1 MKIYTSPFLSRA
13 LSTAILACCFATAS
27 LNAQVPVIS
36 GSFAEA
42 YVVNVEIPTYTI
54 TASNTPT
61 SYGATSLPPGLLRVG
76 ETIVGTPSQA
86 GVFNVTL
93 FALNADGFDQRTLEL
108 TVSGAEIESSLSET
122 ATVGEPYTYQIT
134 ANNGPT
140 VFNEI
145 GLVDFPGLSLD
156 TATGLISGTPT
167 EVRTS
172 DIFIQAINGASVA
185 TALLVLDVSG
195 VPPAEPTVTI
205 DSPLNGADY
214 TDGDPITLEITADDA
229 DGFLTQVKVFSGT
242 IFLGIAQFIGV
253 DQYSF
258 QSNTGT
264 AGLGVGTQNLTVQA
278 TDNVGNVVT
287 SNPVVVDV
295 LPKATGAA
303 PDLSI
308 TSPTVGNSIK
318 SGETLEIVVD
328 AQDTDGFI
336 TSVEV
341 FNNAVSL
348 GLANPT
354 GAANEY
360 LLSYRTSAADLGNLN
375 LQARAVDNQG
385 NVGYSA
391 VIDYS
396 VVQGAVPVVTIDS
409 PDNLAVFLIN
419 TPIPVSFTGT
429 DADDSI
435 VSVEVFSNGTSVGF
449 ASLKAGATNVTTGL
463 YTGAYEFVLTETAD
477 AGLQR
482 LTAVATDELGNSTTS
497 LEVNVLLSNGAAPVV
512 DIDTVNGVAPA
523 GTPVVVARG
532 SVVTL
537 AIAASDSDGTVT
549 QVEVYNG
556 AVPVGFATLVAPDT
570 YRFDYQASSP
580 GLVKFQVRAS
590 DDLGNIGFSDLVEV
604 SVVTGTLPIVSID
617 SPVNDADHTVGDLI
631 ALEIT
636 ATDMDGFITRVE
648 VFRGIEPNRLGE
660 EAVFLGITPDG
671 NGQYRYLLDTAA
683 LEYTPNTY
691 QLRAKATD
699 NSGNVV
705 TTDFLVIDL
714 KPRPTNILPTVSID
728 SPATGSFYDPGA
740 TITINVTADDADGEV
755 DSASVEIF
763 NGTDLIG
770 LATLVAGS
778 ETQYSLP
785 YTLTNLGALELTA
798 HVKDDFGAESV
809 SQPTSIVVTDAPQV
823 DILNPTGS
831 ISYDQ
836 YSTISVEIS
845 ASDDDGIAK
854 VEVYNGDDL
863 IGEAIL
869 DATTST
875 YKYEYVANSPGELT
889 LTAYATDNLGR
900 SISALRTIVIDA
912 LPVLTV
918 LSPESGEEFYLSTT
932 VTFTFSAS
940 DEDGIEKVEVYNGV
954 DLIGIA
960 DLYPDGI
967 YRLDHT
973 PSSIGTYYY
982 EAIAT
987 STTGKQS
994 RAQLVVFGV
1003 TTPPQGPAI
1012 KASSISGHQGT
1023 YAVGDE
1029 VVFNVTFTNT
1039 TTVVEAKKDVTTEA
1053 EAKVQNQANT
1063 ANNFTVTGFLIGTD
1077 IYGNPVE
1084 VPVSISGGNQIG
1096 PDSTLEIEG
1105 KVTIPVDGTFHK
1117 LLGGYSIQLFYSY
1130 RFTPVGGKPVP
1141 VPLGAAP
1148 LELNSSSGILVDVPA
1163 NLLVVNLA
1171 YPVKTFRGGDIIEI
1185 TASIRNA
1192 SSTSAIVR
1200 PLTADEDFRT
1210 EFYLSDDAS
1219 VDRDN
1224 DFLLG
1229 FFETAGDSTAFING
1243 RSQVRVERVSGTPAA
1258 LANPE
1263 DSTLPDAFGRFYIP
1277 QPDDGFLDIGETIS
1291 VTLEVLVPTNYTGTF
1306 FAAAYTDSL
1315 GEIVELEEDVNADF
1329 GDQGD
1334 NVFVDSFTPNFRIA
1348 SSTAPNTLAVSEV
1361 SDGNGGLVAASDGVS
1376 DNPSMS
1382 EDGVWIAFQS
1392 SATNLD
1398 PDLAGSGD
1406 FNIYLRNRETE
1417 AVTLISRSSAGVIGN
1432 RDSFNPSISA
1442 DGRYVAYESLAIN
1455 LVSGAQGAGSQI
1467 YVYDLLLDRT
1477 ERVSVTVD
1485 GIASNGSCYTPS
1497 ISEDGRFIVF
1507 ESLATNLDADFESD
1521 LASTFAVQAFVHDR
1535 GQPTASGEFGDDFAT
1550 HLVSTHAGVPADR
1563 DVVIPKISLD
1573 GRVVV
1578 FASAATN
1585 LGALNDDF
1593 VTQIWSRELGPD
1605 GVPLSEPVLVSV
1617 NTTGAGGNA
1626 NSTEPTINGGP
1637 TAPYGLQIAFASVA
1651 DDLIA
1656 NDTNGI
1662 ADIFVRDFSAP
1673 AVPVTSRASVSNP
1686 RVAFGSIEFLGAINL
1701 DNAPANQLVA
1711 GETITLNDGIN
1722 PALTLLTAGT
1732 DFAIGATTGETRDN
1746 LVTAINDA
1754 EAAGTLNM
1762 VAYASDAPTAIFNN
1776 LGLDGHN
1783 PSIQLFNTVP
1793 GEQGNQQI
1801 ETTSLVLLTSDM
1813 SQGGTETGRSNDFSL
1828 GNPGGLVFGSLQ
1840 PALDRS
1846 GRIVAFRSLT
1856 GGISV
1861 IRDGSRVYKPQSPTE
1876 DTPRVG
1882 EIIRPLNSGSSN
1894 VYFRDRDLS
1903 GAGTLDQVNNTD
1915 TSRASVNK
1923 FGYRTNQLLDTA
1935 DSASSRMPA
1944 LSANGRFIAFASDA
1958 TNAGGLRFDRTNRQ
1972 PLDSNNQRDVFVYDR
1987 NVVVP
1992 TTPTARLPFVAIT
2005 SPEPGI
2011 SISASSSF
2019 FISASALGY
2028 DLGTESFNQ
2037 SSIRS
2042 VTFYINGEE
2051 EALVTAPPFVTLATP
2066 RGDGPLRILAV
2077 AEDINGNIATS
2088 TAVEITAEVLF
2099 AETPILTLVN
2109 PNSQINTE
2117 FTLGQTVGLAAS
2129 VTQTAGSAIFRQN
2142 YSFTRASF
2150 YVNGVEVYTT
2160 EVESDFISSDY
2171 IFDRIGDQSITAA
2184 VIYRRNTTTD
2194 FFVNVFADIIQVSVT
2209 DVGSPA
2215 VRMTSPTSNSTIA
2228 FGSNV
2233 TLSARPTAVNGG
2245 ALTVTYKLFIQAEG
2259 TVRDLDT
2266 ADASTEFAF
2275 DWQVDERGALSFFAL
2290 VEEVGAG
2297 QTVSSRIDV
2306 TSVVADNLPSA
2317 EITSFNNTDPN
2328 NERITVESGS
2338 VVLLRADVTGE
2349 NSDTNDVASVE
2360 FYVND
2365 ALVRGLVTRQA
2376 GSSIYELEWVP
2387 SLVGDADRLGA
2398 TIVAVVTSDENAISV
2413 NSSPVFVD
2421 VISGLTPVVSFDSPV
2436 GDVEIGPGTALNLQA
2451 SSQVSGSTIREV
2463 QFFYRNTPGDPLSGN
2478 LIGTATSAPY
2488 TTEFSSGSVGTF
2500 YIYAVATSTTGLTGF
2515 TDNPIQVTVTSLATV
2530 YPTVSFVSPIGDVEL
2545 VPYEATTGDGTATGG
2560 DEVAP
2565 EGATVTLRASAQV
2578 EGGTISKVE
2587 FFYLNAPGNPL
2598 LGTLIGA
2605 DTSAP
2610 YTTVFSS
2617 GSVGTYYIYAVATS
2631 NTGGTGVT
2639 ATSIQV
2645 TVAEPVEPVVTF
2657 VAPTAGD
2664 VVEIEAREIL
2674 TLLAS
2679 AEVEGGTISGGI
2691 RFYFRNTPGDP
2702 LLGTLIESVPSAPY
2716 TTEFSSLSEG
2726 IFYLY
2731 AVATSFER
2739 ITGVTATP
2747 IEVRV
2752 TYSQDE
2758 LFINNIFDSIL
2769 GRSPTDSEVAD
2780 GLEILDGSLESQTAY
2795 VVDLL
2800 DSSALD
2806 DTDLAMLV
2814 NRTMLG
2820 EWPDAEELAFARANL
2835 SGGTVGSS
2843 SETGS
2848 IEFGATETFEF
2859 FYNVGDAVTMRV
2871 TQDSAAGNPLTDA
2884 TLTVNS
2890 PSGAQ
2895 VGFSDDSIFGLDPL
2909 LTFTAAEAGTHTA
2922 IVGGFSQLQAGDF
2935 TITSFST
2942 GSGSSNAASAQSLV
2956 TALIPE
2962 FESRFRRTFPPV
2974 SIAGQAA
2981 NDLVTQL
2988 FRNKHRTAPDALALN
3003 RLSLSLT
3010 GVDTNLGQLIVPGYS
3025 GTTAAF
3031 VAAFALDN
3039 QLSQYPGLSSM
3050 LYYTVPNDAT
3060 EDMQTALL
3068 IATLLDEDPTDA
3080 QIAQYAGMTIE
3091 EVVEAILIE
3100 ILEPSASTWTP
3111 EGWVYYDYPYAY
3123 SLDEARWHY
3132 FDSSNTQ
3139 WRVNLTTN
3147 DWGTLSE
3154 SEATGWT
3161 FYAWPYSYSVDASTW
3176 HWYNDNEQW
3185 VVDLVSGVWA
3195 LFGD

>member
-1 MKIYTSPFLSRA
+1 MA
-13 LSTAILACCFATAS
+13 AIGVFAD
-27 LNAQVPVIS
+27 PVI
-36 GSFAEA
+36 
-42 YVVNVEIPTYTI
+42 N
-54 TASNTPT
+54 
-61 SYGATSLPPGLLRVG
+61 
-76 ETIVGTPSQA
+76 
-86 GVFNVTL
+86 
-93 FALNADGFDQRTLEL
+93 
-108 TVSGAEIESSLSET
+108 
-122 ATVGEPYTYQIT
+122 
-134 ANNGPT
+134 
-140 VFNEI
+140 
-145 GLVDFPGLSLD
+145 
-156 TATGLISGTPT
+156 
-167 EVRTS
+167 
-172 DIFIQAINGASVA
+172 
-185 TALLVLDVSG
+185 
-195 VPPAEPTVTI
+195 
-205 DSPLNGADY
+205 
-214 TDGDPITLEITADDA
+214 
-229 DGFLTQVKVFSGT
+229 
-242 IFLGIAQFIGV
+242 
-253 DQYSF
+253 
-258 QSNTGT
+258 
-264 AGLGVGTQNLTVQA
+264 
-278 TDNVGNVVT
+278 
-287 SNPVVVDV
+287 
-295 LPKATGAA
+295 
-303 PDLSI
+303 
-308 TSPTVGNSIK
+308 
-318 SGETLEIVVD
+318 
-328 AQDTDGFI
+328 
-336 TSVEV
+336 
-341 FNNAVSL
+341 
-348 GLANPT
+348 
-354 GAANEY
+354 
-360 LLSYRTSAADLGNLN
+360 
-375 LQARAVDNQG
+375 
-385 NVGYSA
+385 
-391 VIDYS
+391 
-396 VVQGAVPVVTIDS
+396 
-409 PDNLAVFLIN
+409 
-419 TPIPVSFTGT
+419 
-429 DADDSI
+429 
-435 VSVEVFSNGTSVGF
+435 
-449 ASLKAGATNVTTGL
+449 
-463 YTGAYEFVLTETAD
+463 
-477 AGLQR
+477 
-482 LTAVATDELGNSTTS
+482 
-497 LEVNVLLSNGAAPVV
+497 
-512 DIDTVNGVAPA
+512 
-523 GTPVVVARG
+523 
-532 SVVTL
+532 
-537 AIAASDSDGTVT
+537 
-549 QVEVYNG
+549 
-556 AVPVGFATLVAPDT
+556 
-570 YRFDYQASSP
+570 
-580 GLVKFQVRAS
+580 
-590 DDLGNIGFSDLVEV
+590 
-604 SVVTGTLPIVSID
+604 
-617 SPVNDADHTVGDLI
+617 
-631 ALEIT
+631 
-636 ATDMDGFITRVE
+636 
-648 VFRGIEPNRLGE
+648 
-660 EAVFLGITPDG
+660 
-671 NGQYRYLLDTAA
+671 
-683 LEYTPNTY
+683 
-691 QLRAKATD
+691 
-699 NSGNVV
+699 
-705 TTDFLVIDL
+705 
-714 KPRPTNILPTVSID
+714 
-728 SPATGSFYDPGA
+728 
-740 TITINVTADDADGEV
+740 
-755 DSASVEIF
+755 
-763 NGTDLIG
+763 
-770 LATLVAGS
+770 
-778 ETQYSLP
+778 
-785 YTLTNLGALELTA
+785 
-798 HVKDDFGAESV
+798 
-809 SQPTSIVVTDAPQV
+809 
-823 DILNPTGS
+823 
-831 ISYDQ
+831 
-836 YSTISVEIS
+836 
-845 ASDDDGIAK
+845 
-854 VEVYNGDDL
+854 
-863 IGEAIL
+863 
-869 DATTST
+869 
-875 YKYEYVANSPGELT
+875 
-889 LTAYATDNLGR
+889 
-900 SISALRTIVIDA
+900 
-912 LPVLTV
+912 
-918 LSPESGEEFYLSTT
+918 
-932 VTFTFSAS
+932 
-940 DEDGIEKVEVYNGV
+940 
-954 DLIGIA
+954 
-960 DLYPDGI
+960 
-967 YRLDHT
+967 
-973 PSSIGTYYY
+973 
-982 EAIAT
+982 
-987 STTGKQS
+987 
-994 RAQLVVFGV
+994 
-1003 TTPPQGPAI
+1003 
-1012 KASSISGHQGT
+1012 ASSISGHQGT

-1029 VVFNVTFTNT
+1029 VVFNVTFINT
-1039 TTVVEAKKDVTTEA
+1039 TKVVEADPDNGLSQGDA
-1053 EAKVQNQANT
+1053 NAANNANT
-1063 ANNFTVTGFLIGTD
+1063 ARGFSVTGFLIGTD

-1084 VPVSISGGNQIG
+1084 VPVSTSGGNQIG

-1117 LLGGYSIQLFYSY
+1117 LVGGYSIQLFYSY
-1130 RFTPVGGKPVP
+1130 TFTPVGGTSVP
-1141 VPLGAAP
+1141 VPDINNGDDP

-1163 NLLVVNLA
+1163 NLQVVNLA

-1192 SSTSAIVR
+1192 SSTTSAIVR

-1210 EFYLSDDAS
+1210 DFYLSDDAS
-1219 VDRDN
+1219 VDRGN

-1258 LANPE
+1258 LADPV

-1398 PDLAGSGD
+1398 PDFDPALNVGSGNVAGGD

-1432 RDSFNPSISA
+1432 RDSFNPSVSA
-1442 DGRYVAYESLAIN
+1442 DGRYIAYESLAIN
-1455 LVSGAQGAGSQI
+1455 LVLGAQGAGSQI

-1477 ERVSVTVD
+1477 VRVSVTVD

-1535 GQPTASGEFGDDFAT
+1535 GEPSASGEFGDDFAT

-1563 DVVIPKISLD
+1563 DVVTPKISLD

-1673 AVPVTSRASVSNP
+1673 AFPVTSRASVSNP

-1722 PALTLLTAGT
+1722 AALTLLTAGT

-1793 GEQGNQQI
+1793 GEQGNQEI

-1903 GAGTLDQVNNTD
+1903 GEGTLDQVNNTD

-1923 FGYRTNQLLDTA
+1923 FGYRTNQVLDTA

-2005 SPEPGI
+2005 SPEAGV

-2028 DLGTESFNQ
+2028 DLVTKSFNQ

-2051 EALVTAPPFVTLATP
+2051 EAVLTAPPFVTLATP

-2088 TAVEITAEVLF
+2088 TVVEITAEVLF

-2171 IFDRIGDQSITAA
+2171 IFDRIGEQSITAS
-2184 VIYRRNTTTD
+2184 VIYRRNTPTD

-2245 ALTVTYKLFIQAEG
+2245 ALTVTYKLFIQADG
-2259 TVRDLDT
+2259 TVRDLGT

-2275 DWQVDERGALSFFAL
+2275 DWPVDERGALSFFAL

-2297 QTVSSRIDV
+2297 QTVSGRIDV

-2317 EITSFNNTDPN
+2317 EITSFSNTDP
-2328 NERITVESGS
+2328 ETPRTEVESGS

-2365 ALVRGLVTRQA
+2365 ALIGAGTRQA

-2387 SLVGDADRLGA
+2387 SLVGDVDQLAA
-2398 TIVAVVTSDENAISV
+2398 TIVAVVTSDLNAISV
-2413 NSSPVFVD
+2413 SSSPVFVD
-2421 VISGLTPVVSFDSPV
+2421 VISGDTPVVSFDSPV

-2500 YIYAVATSTTGLTGF
+2500 YIYAVATSNTGLTGF
-2515 TDNPIQVTVTSLATV
+2515 TTNPIQVTVASLATV
-2530 YPTVSFVSPIGDVEL
+2530 DPVVSFVSPLGDVEL
-2545 VPYEATTGDGTATGG
+2545 VPYEAATGDDTSTED
-2560 DEVAP
+2560 DEDAP
-2565 EGATVTLRASAQV
+2565 AGSTVTLRASAQV
-2578 EGGTISKVE
+2578 EGGTISQVQ
-2587 FFYLNAPGNPL
+2587 FFYLNTPGDPL
-2598 LGTLIGA
+2598 SGNLIGT
-2605 DTSAP
+2605 DTSSP
-2610 YTTVFSS
+2610 YTTEFSS
-2617 GSVGTYYIYAVATS
+2617 GSEGTFYIYAVATS
-2631 NTGGTGVT
+2631 NTGGIGVT
-2639 ATSIQV
+2639 ATPIQV

-2664 VVEIEAREIL
+2664 VVEIEASEIL
-2674 TLLAS
+2674 ALLAS
-2679 AEVEGGTISGGI
+2679 AEVEGGTISGGV
-2691 RFYFRNTPGDP
+2691 RFYSRNTPGDP
-2702 LLGTLIESVPSAPY
+2702 LLGTLIGSATSEPY

-2758 LFINNIFDSIL
+2758 QLINGIFDSIL
-2769 GRSPTDSEVAD
+2769 GRSPTDSVVAD

-2800 DSSALD
+2800 ESSALD
-2806 DTDLAMLV
+2806 DTYLAMLV

-2909 LTFTAAEAGTHTA
+2909 LTFTATEAGTHTA

-2935 TITSFST
+2935 TITSLST
-2942 GSGSSNAASAQSLV
+2942 GSGSSNDASALSLV

-2962 FESRFRRTFPPV
+2962 FESRFRETFPPV
-2974 SIAGQAA
+2974 SIAGQSA
-2981 NDLVTQL
+2981 NNLVTQL
-2988 FRNKHRTAPDALALN
+2988 FRNKHSTAPSALALS

-3010 GVDTNLGQLIVPGYS
+3010 GADTNLGQLTVPGYS
-3025 GTTAAF
+3025 GSTAAF

-3039 QLSQYPGLSSM
+3039 QISQYPGLSSE
-3050 LYYTVPNDAT
+3050 LLYTVPNDAT

-3080 QIAQYAGMTIE
+3080 RIAEYAGMTNE

-3100 ILEPSASTWTP
+3100 
-3111 EGWVYYDYPYAY
+3111 
-3123 SLDEARWHY
+3123 SLDLGSTLPAALSGAVSQGGDWYYLEWIGSFAHSGNSDDDWIYSMDLGWLYITPSSTSSGAFLYSSAMGSWLYGSSSLNHFFYHY
-3132 FDSSNTQ
+3132 TDQSWLFVHRGTAPGSAVLFYNTYT
-3139 WRVNLTTN
+3139 WRQVNR
-3147 DWGTLSE
+3147 
-3154 SEATGWT
+3154 
-3161 FYAWPYSYSVDASTW
+3161 
-3176 HWYNDNEQW
+3176 
-3185 VVDLVSGVWA
+3185 
-3195 LFGD
+3195 